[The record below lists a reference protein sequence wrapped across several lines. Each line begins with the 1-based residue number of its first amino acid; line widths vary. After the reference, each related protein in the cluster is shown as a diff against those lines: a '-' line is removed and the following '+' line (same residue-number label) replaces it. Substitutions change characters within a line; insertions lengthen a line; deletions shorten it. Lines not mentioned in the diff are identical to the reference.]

1 MGYALSLTNHTVKSY
16 FSVEIALAGILL
28 YMGSR
33 TAVNNLHKESAKPA
47 TLQTRPSVAG
57 RNDIGRIL
65 LFVVILGGVIS
76 VLVPRIFIHSR
87 DELGFLPQL
96 SVGFLVLV
104 LIIYL
109 QFSSQRKLLSE
120 VSAAL
125 IAANTYVDRLEQVSF
140 IDPETQLFN
149 RMYLD
154 QLFNQ
159 QLKWLNRCGKSA
171 TLLLFEVLQDR
182 RKPAANEMVLA
193 AARLLRSNFRGSD
206 CILRNSAVQFLVLLP
221 DTTEDLAQYALDR
234 LSDKID
240 GWNLENTTSEMVLR
254 HELSVCP
261 PGGDLWESLR
271 EIEHKMRNKPD
282 LGMMTVIPLEPAK
295 RPLAVASLERCG
307 EGGVSQLLRE
317 ARTVQH

>member
-1 MGYALSLTNHTVKSY
+1 MNS
-16 FSVEIALAGILL
+16 
-28 YMGSR
+28 M
-33 TAVNNLHKESAKPA
+33 HKESVKLNMIQPHS
-47 TLQTRPSVAG
+47 SVAG
-57 RNDIGRIL
+57 HNDREIGRIRIL

-76 VLVPRIFIHSR
+76 VLVPGIFIHSR

-96 SVGFLVLV
+96 LIGFMILVLV
-104 LIIYL
+104 IYL
-109 QFSSQRKLLSE
+109 QLSSQRKLLGE

-125 IAANTYVDRLEQVSF
+125 IAANTYVGRLEQVSF

-182 RKPAANEMVLA
+182 HESAANEMVLA
-193 AARLLRSNFRGSD
+193 AAHLLRSNFRGSD
-206 CILRNSAVQFLVLLP
+206 CILRNSAAQFFVLLP
-221 DTTEDLAQYALDR
+221 DTTEELAQHALDR

-240 GWNLENTTSEMVLR
+240 GWNLENVTSEMVLR
-254 HELSVCP
+254 HELSVCL

-271 EIEHKMRNKPD
+271 EVEHKMRSKPD
-282 LGMMTVIPLEPAK
+282 LGIMTVIPLEPAK
-295 RPLAVASLERCG
+295 RSLAVSSLERCG
-307 EGGVSQLLRE
+307 EGGVSELLPE
-317 ARTVQH
+317 AQVAQH

>member
-1 MGYALSLTNHTVKSY
+1 MKN
-16 FSVEIALAGILL
+16 
-28 YMGSR
+28 MD
-33 TAVNNLHKESAKPA
+33 KESAKLDM
-47 TLQTRPSVAG
+47 LQPRSSVAG
-57 RNDIGRIL
+57 HNDREIGSIRIL

-76 VLVPRIFIHSR
+76 VLVPGIFIHSR

-96 SVGFLVLV
+96 LIGFMILVLV
-104 LIIYL
+104 IYL
-109 QFSSQRKLLSE
+109 QLSSQRKLLGE

-125 IAANTYVDRLEQVSF
+125 IAANNYVNRLEQVSF

-182 RKPAANEMVLA
+182 HKSPANEMALA

-206 CILRNSAVQFLVLLP
+206 CILRNSAAQFFVLLP
-221 DTTEDLAQYALDR
+221 DTTEELAQHALDR

-240 GWNLENTTSEMVLR
+240 CWNLENATSEMVLR

-261 PGGDLWESLR
+261 PGGDLWGSLR
-271 EIEHKMRNKPD
+271 EIENKMRNKPD

-295 RPLAVASLERCG
+295 RALAVASLGRCG
-307 EGGVSQLLRE
+307 EGGASESLRE
-317 ARTVQH
+317 AHTVER